1 MPEVPGY
8 VLDATIAVKWL
19 IKSDDEPYRE
29 QADLVDEDW
38 REGRI
43 NLVGPTVLNYEVGH
57 ALTRAVRRERVS
69 PAQGREL
76 YRRFLSWQIP
86 TIHGDDLMTSAWELA
101 STSRTSFYD
110 SSYLALGLRLSMPVL
125 HADDKLRQLT
135 RDRIGAPALW
145 IEDYPPEPR

>member
-19 IKSDDEPYRE
+19 IKSQDEPYLG
-29 QADLVDEDW
+29 QADLVADDW

-57 ALTRAVRRERVS
+57 ALTRAVRRERIS
-69 PAQGREL
+69 PARGEEL

-86 TIHGDDLMTSAWELA
+86 TIYDDDVMTSAWALA
-101 STSRTSFYD
+101 STLKTSFYD
-110 SSYLALGLRLSMPVL
+110 A
-125 HADDKLRQLT
+125 
-135 RDRIGAPALW
+135 
-145 IEDYPPEPR
+145 